1 MDGLPDG
8 INVGDFVG
16 EKFHDVKNAGDGE
29 NERMSEDLE
38 MFGKMNDPETLEE
51 AESSDGGV
59 EVQARGKTGSEDET
73 ESFERVHGCDK

>member
-1 MDGLPDG
+1 
-8 INVGDFVG
+8 
-16 EKFHDVKNAGDGE
+16 
-29 NERMSEDLE
+29 MSEDLE